1 MKKFLTA
8 IKNKIIKLGVNPTP
22 EIIST
27 PKQVSLWRRWTWI
40 NQAVYNPLS
49 PDYHYG
55 QNLEIGFRDFNDFDN
70 YIRTHLG
77 EPQGEFKY
85 LNRIDQTKGWIPGN
99 LRWANGKQMGS
110 NHPNYNINI
119 KYQGECRILKEWAEI
134 VQLPYNTLRVR
145 LNRGWDVTRAFT
157 TPINT
162 KFRKKLVI
170 NK

>member
-119 KYQGECRILKEWAEI
+119 MNYFSKLLIYLLIKWTNKC
-134 VQLPYNTLRVR
+134 
-145 LNRGWDVTRAFT
+145 T
-157 TPINT
+157 TNLGLFATIY
-162 KFRKKLVI
+162 
-170 NK
+170 